1 MTKKLILIDGHA
13 LVHRAFHALPPTLS
27 SPTGVLTN
35 AVYGFTAVLIK
46 AIKDIKPDYMV
57 ATFDLAGPTFRHEEF
72 ADYKAH
78 REKAP
83 DELHEQVPLVKEV
96 LKAFGIPIFE
106 KAGFEADDVIGSVC
120 EKTRKIKDLQTIIA
134 TGDMDTLQLV
144 QDDKVVVLT
153 LRKGVTDTVTYNEEE
168 VKKRYGLKPEQ
179 MVDYKGLKGDP
190 SDNIPG
196 VPGVGEKTA
205 SALIQTFGTLENL
218 YERISKKD
226 KAKIKPPLSEKLVQ
240 RLMEN
245 KDLALFSKKLSTI
258 IKDVNI
264 DFKIEDAE
272 WRKKMKKEEV
282 ARVFQSLGFY
292 SLLKRM
298 SEIDGS
304 ASLATGSSV
313 PLAPRIAGS
322 VQTSFLPPPA
332 TGPKVKELKT
342 HKEIADLLAKL
353 TKQKDF
359 ALDVA
364 EDGISFSIEHSESFS
379 VSFEY
384 FSKNKELGSDLKAI
398 LENPKINKSGHDFK
412 LISKYFLDKGIHLE
426 GVSFDSKIAAYLT
439 NSDMRDYSL
448 DKIYFTES
456 KQNMDPDPKKRPGF
470 VLELRDKLVAKLKY
484 SDTLWV
490 FEKIE
495 LPLAIVLAEME
506 LSGIKIDLNAIS
518 KLSKATVKEL
528 GSLENKIHKLAGREF
543 NINSPQQM
551 TTVLFEHLKIT
562 LPAQA
567 GGKLKK
573 TGKGAIS
580 TAAPELEKLSGA
592 HPIID
597 LILKYR
603 ELQKL
608 KTTYIDPFPALVNKS
623 GRICTTYNQTGTT
636 TGRLSSEEPNLQNI
650 PIRTDIGQE
659 FRKVFVASK
668 GYKLVSFDYSQLE
681 LRIAAHISKDKK
693 MTEAFKRGEDIHTRT
708 AAEIFGVDA
717 DKITANMRRQAKVLN
732 FGILY
737 GMGVVGFQ
745 RASGVDRTKAREFI
759 DRYMREFSGI
769 ARYMQEMKDKVRRD
783 GYVTTIF
790 GRRRQLPEAFS
801 GMPQLVS
808 QAERMAINMPIQGTE
823 ADFLKMSM
831 IKIHDLI
838 HKEKAE
844 EKVKLLLNVHDE
856 LLFEVK
862 DELIGDWA
870 IKIKKI
876 MENIHKLDVPL
887 TVDAKYGMNW
897 AELEDVQGAKNGTFK
912 T

>member
-1 MTKKLILIDGHA
+1 MCYVLCKLKKLVLIDGHA
-13 LVHRAFHALPPTLS
+13 LVHRAFHALPQTLA

-46 AIKDIKPDYMV
+46 AIKDIKPDYIV

-83 DELHEQVPLVKEV
+83 DGLHEQVPLVKEV

-120 EKTRKIKDLQTIIA
+120 EKTRKVKDLQTIIA

-144 QDDKVVVLT
+144 KDDKVVVMT
-153 LRKGVTDTVTYNEEE
+153 LRKGINDTVVYNEEE
-168 VKKRYGLKPEQ
+168 VIKRYGIKPEQ

-196 VPGVGEKTA
+196 VPGIGEKTA
-205 SALIQTFGTLENL
+205 SILIQKFGSLDNL
-218 YERISKKD
+218 YKEIEKPGKKKSKD
-226 KAKIKPPLSEKLVQ
+226 ISEKLIQ
-240 RLMEN
+240 KLIEN
-245 KDLALFSKKLSTI
+245 KDLAFFSKKLSTI
-258 IKDVNI
+258 IKDVDI
-264 DFKIEDAE
+264 DFKLEDAE
-272 WRKKMKKEEV
+272 WRRRMKKEEV
-282 ARVFQSLGFY
+282 ARVFQGMGFY
-292 SLLKRM
+292 SLLKRV

-304 ASLATGSSV
+304 APLTTG
-313 PLAPRIAGS
+313 GS
-322 VQTSFLPPPA
+322 TPPVGDGVVGVQTSFLPPPT

-342 HKEIADLLAKL
+342 DKDIIDLLAKI

-364 EDGISFSIEHSESFS
+364 DDRISFALDPKECFL

-384 FSKNKELGSDLKAI
+384 FLKNTDLRLNLKSV
-398 LENPKINKSGHDFK
+398 LENPKINKAGHDFK
-412 LISKYFLDKGIHLE
+412 FISKYLLGKGIHVE
-426 GVSFDSKIAAYLT
+426 GIGFDSKIAEYLI
-439 NSDMRDYSL
+439 NSDLRDYSL
-448 DKIYFTES
+448 DKIYFTEL
-456 KQNMDPDPKKRPGF
+456 KQNMDSDRKKRPGF
-470 VLELRDKLVAKLKY
+470 VLEIRDKLIAKLKY
-484 SDTLWV
+484 ADTLWV

-506 LSGIKIDLNAIS
+506 ISGIKIDLNAIA
-518 KLSKATVKEL
+518 KLSKATIKEL
-528 GSLENKIHKLAGREF
+528 GELEKKIHELAGKEF

-551 TTVLFEHLKIT
+551 SAVLFEHLKIT
-562 LPAQA
+562 
-567 GGKLKK
+567 GKLKK

-580 TAAPELEKLSGA
+580 TAAAELEKLSGV

-597 LILKYR
+597 FILKYR

-608 KTTYIDPFPALVNKS
+608 KTTYIDPFPALVNKK

-659 FRKVFVASK
+659 FRKVFVASP

-693 MTEAFKRGEDIHTRT
+693 MSEAFKRGEDIHTRT
-708 AAEIFGVDA
+708 AVEIFGVQA
-717 DKITANMRRQAKVLN
+717 DKVTTNMRRQAKVLN

-737 GMGVVGFQ
+737 GMGVMGFQ
-745 RASGVDRTKAREFI
+745 RASGVNRAIAKDFI

-801 GMPQLVS
+801 GMPQLIS

-823 ADFLKMSM
+823 ADFLKLSM
-831 IKIHDLI
+831 IKIHDLV
-838 HKEKAE
+838 HEEKAE
-844 EKVKLLLNVHDE
+844 EKVRLLLNVHDE

-862 DELIGDWA
+862 ESLVKDWA
-870 IKIKKI
+870 VKIKNI

-887 TVDAKYGMNW
+887 IVDAKVGNNW
-897 AELEDVQGAKNGTFK
+897 SEMESI
-912 T
+912 

>member
-1 MTKKLILIDGHA
+1 MKKLILIDGHA
-13 LVHRAFHALPPTLS
+13 LVHRAFHALPQTLA

-46 AIKDIKPDYMV
+46 AIKDIKPDYIV

-72 ADYKAH
+72 AEYKAH

-83 DELHEQVPLVKEV
+83 EGLHEQVPRVKEV
-96 LKAFGIPIFE
+96 LMAFGIPIFE

-144 QDDKVVVLT
+144 EDNKVVVMT
-153 LRKGVTDTVTYNEEE
+153 LRKGITDTVVYNEDE
-168 VKKRYGLKPEQ
+168 VIKRYGIKPEQ
-179 MVDYKGLKGDP
+179 MVDYKGLKGDL

-205 SALIQTFGTLENL
+205 SVLIQKFGNLENL
-218 YERISKKD
+218 YKK
-226 KAKIKPPLSEKLVQ
+226 IEKPGKKKTKDISEKLVQ
-240 RLMEN
+240 KLTEN
-245 KDLALFSKKLSTI
+245 KDMALFSKKLSTI
-258 IKDVNI
+258 IKNVDI
-264 DFKIEDAE
+264 DFKLEDAE

-282 ARVFQSLGFY
+282 SRVFQSMGFY
-292 SLLKRM
+292 SLLKRV

-304 ASLATGSSV
+304 T
-313 PLAPRIAGS
+313 PLTTDGTFG
-322 VQTSFLPPPA
+322 VQTSFLPPAA

-342 HKEIADLLAKL
+342 NKDIVDLLAKL
-353 TKQKDF
+353 NKQKDF

-364 EDGISFSIEHSESFS
+364 GDSISFAFDSKECFS

-384 FSKNKELGSDLKAI
+384 FLKSKELNSEFKDI

-412 LISKYFLDKGIHLE
+412 AISKNLLGKGVHVE
-426 GVSFDSKIAAYLT
+426 GISFDSKIAMYLL
-439 NSDMRDYSL
+439 NSDLRDYSL
-448 DKIYFTES
+448 DKIYFIEF
-456 KQNMDPDPKKRPGF
+456 KQNMDSDLKKRPGF
-470 VLELRDKLVAKLKY
+470 IIELRDKLIAKLRY
-484 SDTLWV
+484 ADTLWV

-495 LPLAIVLAEME
+495 LPLSIILAEME
-506 LSGIKIDLNAIS
+506 LSGIKIDLNAIA
-518 KLSKATVKEL
+518 KLSEVTIKEL
-528 GSLENKIHKLAGREF
+528 AKLEKKIHELAGKEF

-551 TTVLFEHLKIT
+551 SVILFEHLKIT
-562 LPAQA
+562 
-567 GGKLKK
+567 GKLKK

-608 KTTYIDPFPALVNKS
+608 KTTYIDPFPTLINRG
-623 GRICTTYNQTGTT
+623 GRICTTFNQTGTT

-650 PIRTDIGQE
+650 PVRTDIGQE
-659 FRKVFVASK
+659 FKKVFIASS
-668 GYKLVSFDYSQLE
+668 GYKLVSFDYSQIE

-693 MTEAFKRGEDIHTRT
+693 MIEAFKRGEDIHTRT
-708 AAEIFGVDA
+708 AAEIFGVQA
-717 DKITANMRRQAKVLN
+717 DKVTAGMRREAKVLN

-737 GMGVVGFQ
+737 GMGVMGFQ
-745 RASGVDRTKAREFI
+745 RASGVDRAKAREFI
-759 DRYMREFSGI
+759 DRYMREFSGV
-769 ARYMQEMKDKVRRD
+769 ARYMQEMKDRVRRD

-808 QAERMAINMPIQGTE
+808 QAERMAINMPIQGTA
-823 ADFLKMSM
+823 ADLIKLSM
-831 IKIHDLI
+831 IQIHDLI
-838 HKEKAE
+838 HKEKT
-844 EKVKLLLNVHDE
+844 EKNVKLLLQVHDE

-862 DELIGDWA
+862 DELVKKWSE
-870 IKIKKI
+870 KIKSI

-887 TVDAKYGMNW
+887 IVDAKYGMNW
-897 AELEDVQGAKNGTFK
+897 SKMEKI
-912 T
+912 

>member
-13 LVHRAFHALPPTLS
+13 LVHRAFHALPQTLA

-46 AIKDIKPDYMV
+46 AIKDIKPDYIV

-83 DELHEQVPLVKEV
+83 EGLHEQVPRVKEV
-96 LKAFGIPIFE
+96 LTAFGIPIFE

-120 EKTRKIKDLQTIIA
+120 EKTRKVNGLQTIIA

-144 QDDKVVVLT
+144 QDDKVVVMT
-153 LRKGVTDTVTYNEEE
+153 LRKGITDTVVYNEEE
-168 VKKRYGLKPEQ
+168 VIKRYGIKPEQ
-179 MVDYKGLKGDP
+179 MIDYKGLKGDP

-205 SALIQTFGTLENL
+205 STLIQQFGSLDNL
-218 YERISKKD
+218 YKEIENPKPLKKKSKET
-226 KAKIKPPLSEKLVQ
+226 ISEKLKQ
-240 RLMEN
+240 KLIEN
-245 KDLALFSKKLSTI
+245 KDMAFFSKKLSTI
-258 IKDVNI
+258 IKNVDI
-264 DFKIEDAE
+264 DFKLEDAE

-282 ARVFQSLGFY
+282 SRVFQGMGFY
-292 SLLKRM
+292 SLLKRV

-304 ASLATGSSV
+304 A
-313 PLAPRIAGS
+313 PLITDTVAG
-322 VQTSFLPPPA
+322 VQTSFLPPIT
-332 TGPKVKELKT
+332 TGPKAKELKT
-342 HKEIADLLAKL
+342 VKDIADLLAKL
-353 TKQKDF
+353 AKQKDF
-359 ALDVA
+359 SLDIFENNINFA
-364 EDGISFSIEHSESFS
+364 FDTKECFS

-384 FSKNKELGSDLKAI
+384 FVKNTALRFNLKAV
-398 LENPKINKSGHDFK
+398 LEDPKISKVGHDFK
-412 LISKYFLDKGIHLE
+412 AISKDLLGRGIHIE
-426 GVSFDSKIAAYLT
+426 GISFDSKIAMYLI
-439 NSDMRDYSL
+439 NSDLRDYSL
-448 DKIYFTES
+448 DKIYFIEL
-456 KQNMDPDPKKRPGF
+456 KQNMDSDPKMRPGL
-470 VLELRDKLVAKLKY
+470 VLELKDKLIAKLKY
-484 SDTLWV
+484 SDSLWV

-495 LPLAIVLAEME
+495 LPLSIVLAEME
-506 LSGIKIDLNAIS
+506 LAGIKIDSSAIA
-518 KLSKATVKEL
+518 KLEKTTVKEL
-528 GSLENKIHKLAGREF
+528 AKLEKNIYELAGKEF

-551 TTVLFEHLKIT
+551 SAVLFEHLKIT
-562 LPAQA
+562 
-567 GGKLKK
+567 GKLKK

-608 KTTYIDPFPALVNKS
+608 KTTYIDPFPELVNKK
-623 GRICTTYNQTGTT
+623 GRICTTFNQTGTT

-659 FRKVFVASK
+659 FRKVFIASP

-693 MTEAFKRGEDIHTRT
+693 MSEAFKRGEDIHTRT
-708 AAEIFGVDA
+708 AAEIFGVQA
-717 DKITANMRRQAKVLN
+717 DKVTTSMRRQAKVLN

-737 GMGVVGFQ
+737 GMGIMGFQ
-745 RASGVDRTKAREFI
+745 RASGVDRATAKGFI
-759 DRYMREFSGI
+759 DRYLREFSGI

-783 GYVTTIF
+783 GYVATIF

-823 ADFLKMSM
+823 ADILKLSM
-831 IKIHDLI
+831 AKIHDLV
-838 HKEKAE
+838 HKENVE

-856 LLFEVK
+856 LLFEIK
-862 DELIGDWA
+862 DDMINQWVV
-870 IKIKKI
+870 KIKQI
-876 MENIHKLDVPL
+876 MENIYKFDVPL
-887 TVDAKYGMNW
+887 IVDAKVGQNW
-897 AELEDVQGAKNGTFK
+897 SEMK
-912 T
+912 